1 MNDGFKIPL
10 TPFSGPTPKL
20 NNSNQIFS
28 TPNSAPQPS
37 KFKPLPQAFHS
48 TGFLKKSKKNE
59 SRNLVMPDTPL
70 KRKYQDQTCL
80 ILLETNNK
88 KKGLSIN
95 QKQLHQLQ
103 LDEKKFNLMSS
114 ELRILNKDYFKNASV
129 NSNGYHQNSNS
140 QVDLNFNNPNNFYVN
155 SVDLFDEK
163 FILLEKLG
171 SGSFAE
177 VFKVVEKGTNVE
189 YAIKKTKKV
198 YQAHRDRMLKLE
210 EVELMWEVNNSANC
224 VKLINAWEQNGY
236 LYMQMELCHQTLQNF
251 LDNTTITTFEEK
263 KIWNILFQLS
273 SGVYYMHSLNI
284 LHLDLKPANILIH
297 FNTLK
302 ISDFGMASRIPVPRG
317 IEHEGDRTYMAPEI
331 LENIYTKKADVFS
344 LGLIIFEIALQIV
357 LPENGQNWHILREG
371 KFDEFDFGNLS
382 LELVQLIKLMLEP
395 NYEKRCCIDE
405 VLTMAKRRASFY
417 GGF

>member
-210 EVELMWEVNNSANC
+210 EVELMWE
-224 VKLINAWEQNGY
+224 
-236 LYMQMELCHQTLQNF
+236 
-251 LDNTTITTFEEK
+251 
-263 KIWNILFQLS
+263 
-273 SGVYYMHSLNI
+273 
-284 LHLDLKPANILIH
+284 
-297 FNTLK
+297 
-302 ISDFGMASRIPVPRG
+302 DFGMASRIPVPRG

-331 LENIYTKKADVFS
+331 LENTYTKKADVFS